1 MISLKLCKVFVFNL
15 QVCLIERKSDKK
27 VFAMKYVNKEAC
39 VALSAVNNVIE
50 EVELLRLLDHPFITS
65 IWYTFQVCLL
75 FDHYTASFEPVYQL
89 LICITGCRGFVHST
103 GTIARWRHK
112 VRPACDN

>member
-1 MISLKLCKVFVFNL
+1 MNRQCMDFIFSATT

-75 FDHYTASFEPVYQL
+75 CLNVASNSL
-89 LICITGCRGFVHST
+89 CSL
-103 GTIARWRHK
+103 
-112 VRPACDN
+112 D

>member
-1 MISLKLCKVFVFNL
+1 MPAIGIFVMNKDFIFSATT

-75 FDHYTASFEPVYQL
+75 CLKLQA
-89 LICITGCRGFVHST
+89 FVL
-103 GTIARWRHK
+103 
-112 VRPACDN
+112 